1 MRVVLFAIGRARSHL
16 VVLLNASWSYSGV
29 RWSCSFEAIGLEVEY
44 VDGQISI
51 EWRKLRET
59 MDSLFDYLLQ
69 MVILNVVVLASS
81 LR

>member
-1 MRVVLFAIGRARSHL
+1 MVL
-16 VVLLNASWSYSGV
+16 GV
-29 RWSCSFEAIGLEVEY
+29 RWSCWFEKIGLEVEY
-44 VDGQISI
+44 VDGQVSI